1 MAKSKAK
8 PAKQTQEL
16 VEIKD
21 EPIEEEG
28 ERAAQPPQEAQV
40 HGEVKDEV
48 KEENDVEDDDKSFE
62 ELGLDPRLIR
72 ALNKNESSISKPTP
86 IQRVAIPLILEGKD
100 VVARAKTGSGKT
112 LAYLLPL
119 LHKLFASSG
128 LKKKNA
134 PSAFILVPSGELCQQ
149 VKDFELLDCVL
160 YLFVNWMYSEGA
172 ARIRQVCKE
181 VTALVDSCK
190 VPIKVVQLRSN
201 MPENDMRAALS
212 GPPDILI
219 STPACVAKCL
229 STGVLQSTSVGDSL
243 EILVLDEA
251 DLLLS
256 FGFEEDLKAL
266 TTLLPRRCQCLLMS
280 ATSSDD
286 VDKLKKL
293 ILHNPYILTLPEV
306 DGVKDEIIPKNV
318 QQFWISSSDRDKL
331 VHILALLK
339 LDLVQKKVLIFTNS
353 IDMSFRL
360 RLFLEKFGIKSAVLN
375 AELPQNSRLHILE
388 GFNAGLFDYLIASD
402 EFETKD
408 KELAD
413 KQSANDTKKFRKQAK
428 QKLDLEFGVVR
439 GIDFKNVFTVIN
451 YDMPGTAVG
460 YVHRIGRTGR
470 AYNTGVSVSLVSPDE
485 MEIFDKV
492 KSLLGDSE
500 EDESTN
506 LISPFPLLTS
516 NAVESLRYRAEDTAK
531 SVTKIAV
538 REARAKDLRNEIL
551 NSEKL
556 KSHFEANPRDLDL
569 LKHDKELSQNP
580 PAPHL
585 RNVPD
590 YLIDA
595 TTKEASKMVKLARA
609 AMGNNKNNP
618 SRRQAARRKSKKG
631 GGGDPLKTFSAEG
644 SKRPRKG
651 GMKRGGQSNDRSQ
664 KHKKQKS

>member
-1 MAKSKAK
+1 MRKPKDK
-8 PAKQTQEL
+8 PAKQANQL
-16 VEIKD
+16 IEIKE
-21 EPIEEEG
+21 EPMDEEG
-28 ERAAQPPQEAQV
+28 RRTVQPPQEAE
-40 HGEVKDEV
+40 HENEVKDELE
-48 KEENDVEDDDKSFE
+48 EENDDGGSSEVEDEEKSFD

-72 ALNKNESSISKPTP
+72 ALSKKDISVSKPTP

-119 LHKLFASSG
+119 LHKLFADSG
-128 LKKKNA
+128 LKQKNA
-134 PSAFILVPSGELCQQ
+134 PSAFILV
-149 VKDFELLDCVL
+149 
-160 YLFVNWMYSEGA
+160 Y
-172 ARIRQVCKE
+172 KE
-181 VTALVDSCK
+181 ISSLIDLCK
-190 VPIKVVQLRSN
+190 VHLKAVQLRSN
-201 MPENDMRAALS
+201 MPISDMCAALS

-229 STGVLQSTSVGDSL
+229 STGVLQSTSVADSL
-243 EILVLDEA
+243 EILVLDEVSLLHASILVCYKLFDGLKVKGHLQA

-266 TTLLPRRCQCLLMS
+266 TALLPRRCQCLLMS

-306 DGVKDEIIPKNV
+306 DGVKDEVIPKNV
-318 QQFWISSSDRDKL
+318 QQFWISTSDQDKL

-339 LDLVQKKVLIFTNS
+339 LELIQKKVIIFTNS

-360 RLFLEKFGIKSAVLN
+360 KLFLEKFGIKSAVLN
-375 AELPQNSRLHILE
+375 SELPQNSRLHILE
-388 GFNAGLFDYLIASD
+388 EFNAGLFDYLIAGD
-402 EFETKD
+402 ESEVKDEQLANKGSNVNTKR
-408 KELAD
+408 
-413 KQSANDTKKFRKQAK
+413 SKKYPK
-428 QKLDLEFGVVR
+428 QKLDSEFGVVR

-451 YDMPGTAVG
+451 YDMPGSAVG

-485 MEIFDKV
+485 MDILEEV
-492 KSLLGDSE
+492 KSLLGNE
-500 EDESTN
+500 EDQNSDV
-506 LISPFPLLTS
+506 ISPFPLLTKS
-516 NAVESLRYRAEDTAK
+516 AVESLRYRAEDTAK
-531 SVTKIAV
+531 SVTRVAV
-538 REARAKDLRNEIL
+538 REARAQDLRNEIL

-569 LKHDKELSQNP
+569 LKHDRILSQKP

-585 RNVPD
+585 RKVPD

-609 AMGNNKNNP
+609 AMGNNP
-618 SRRQAARRKSKKG
+618 SRRQGFKRKLKK
-631 GGGDPLKTFSAEG
+631 GGGDPLKSFSAEG
-644 SKRPRKG
+644 RKGARKG
-651 GMKRGGQSNDRSQ
+651 GMKRGGRSTDGNHN
-664 KHKKQKS
+664 HKKRKSV

>member
-1 MAKSKAK
+1 MRKPKDK
-8 PAKQTQEL
+8 PAKQANQL
-16 VEIKD
+16 IEIKE
-21 EPIEEEG
+21 EPMDEEG
-28 ERAAQPPQEAQV
+28 RRTVQPPQEAE
-40 HGEVKDEV
+40 HENEVKDELE
-48 KEENDVEDDDKSFE
+48 EENDDGGSSEVEDEEKSFD

-72 ALNKNESSISKPTP
+72 ALSKKDISVSKPTP

-119 LHKLFASSG
+119 LHKLFADSG
-128 LKKKNA
+128 LKQKNA

-149 VKDFELLDCVL
+149 V
-160 YLFVNWMYSEGA
+160 Y
-172 ARIRQVCKE
+172 KE
-181 VTALVDSCK
+181 ISSLIDLCK
-190 VPIKVVQLRSN
+190 VHLKAVQLRSN
-201 MPENDMRAALS
+201 MPISDMCAALS

-229 STGVLQSTSVGDSL
+229 STGVLQSTSVADSL

-266 TTLLPRRCQCLLMS
+266 TALLPRRCQCLLMS

-306 DGVKDEIIPKNV
+306 DGVKDEVIPKNV
-318 QQFWISSSDRDKL
+318 QQFWISTSDQDKL

-339 LDLVQKKVLIFTNS
+339 LELIQKKVIIFTNS

-360 RLFLEKFGIKSAVLN
+360 KLFLEKFGIKSAVLN
-375 AELPQNSRLHILE
+375 SELPQNSRLHILE
-388 GFNAGLFDYLIASD
+388 EFNAGLFDYLIAGD
-402 EFETKD
+402 ESEVKDEQLANKGSNVNTKR
-408 KELAD
+408 
-413 KQSANDTKKFRKQAK
+413 SKKYPK
-428 QKLDLEFGVVR
+428 QKLDSEFGVVR

-451 YDMPGTAVG
+451 YDMPGSAVG

-485 MEIFDKV
+485 MDILEEV
-492 KSLLGDSE
+492 KSLLGNE
-500 EDESTN
+500 EDQNSDV
-506 LISPFPLLTS
+506 ISPFPLLTKS
-516 NAVESLRYRAEDTAK
+516 AVESLRYRAEDTAK
-531 SVTKIAV
+531 SVTRVAV
-538 REARAKDLRNEIL
+538 REARAQDLRNEIL
-551 NSEKL
+551 NSEKI
-556 KSHFEANPRDLDL
+556 SEALMSVISSTDL
-569 LKHDKELSQNP
+569 LKHDRILSQKP

-585 RNVPD
+585 RKVPD

-609 AMGNNKNNP
+609 AMGNNP
-618 SRRQAARRKSKKG
+618 SRRQGFKRKLKK
-631 GGGDPLKTFSAEG
+631 GGGDPLKSFSAEV
-644 SKRPRKG
+644 RLFFFFLLPVI
-651 GMKRGGQSNDRSQ
+651 
-664 KHKKQKS
+664 